1 MAAEADPV
9 YAYANGLAYGG
20 YALNGY
26 AGYAAHHVAPA
37 YATYA
42 AATPVAHATYAAAAP
57 VVAPATYAAAAPLA
71 HATYAAAAPAVV
83 APAVAAAPVVA
94 PAASAYALPPT
105 QIVNE
110 APIVEQVVEPVE
122 QWGYKVAY

>member
-1 MAAEADPV
+1 MFKLCVLACIVASVAAEADPV
-9 YAYANGLAYGG
+9 HP
-20 YALNGY
+20 
-26 AGYAAHHVAPA
+26 YAAAPLA
-37 YATYA
+37 AHATYA
-42 AATPVAHATYAAAAP
+42 AAAPVAHATYAAAAP
-57 VVAPATYAAAAPLA
+57 VI
-71 HATYAAAAPAVV
+71 